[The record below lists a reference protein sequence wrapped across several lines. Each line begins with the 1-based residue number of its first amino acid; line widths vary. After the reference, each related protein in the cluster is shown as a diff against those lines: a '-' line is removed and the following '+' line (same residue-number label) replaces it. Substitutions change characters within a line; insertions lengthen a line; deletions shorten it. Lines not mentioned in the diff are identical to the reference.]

1 MIIKKKTNCLE
12 TGNAYIGDIMDEKDM
27 HSDLANETVETL
39 LEGTHYQKQVESF
52 PELTIEHYQM
62 LKSHHHI
69 HKGQYYEFFFKDYHQ
84 LLIVDKIKE
93 KLQQLIDDIE
103 YPTILVV
110 GLGNIY
116 LTSDAIGP
124 RSLRDIRVTH
134 YLDDSIKLKNHY
146 YDILAI
152 TPGVM
157 YQTGMETVDII
168 KAIVDEY
175 DIDIVVAI
183 DALCA
188 TDYQKLGHVIQIND
202 VGIHPGSGI
211 GNHRKAINQKTLG
224 CKVIAIGVP
233 TVIYASSLL
242 KETLR
247 LVKDY
252 FADSLQPASKLKT
265 GKRNYHGSLSKKQE
279 ESLLG
284 YVGSLAD
291 DDLQSLL
298 FEILNP
304 VDRNYIM
311 SDKQIDEHVEILS
324 ALIARS
330 FNELR
335 YK

>member
-1 MIIKKKTNCLE
+1 
-12 TGNAYIGDIMDEKDM
+12 MDNRST
-27 HSDLANETVETL
+27 HSDLANETVESL
-39 LEGTHYQKQVESF
+39 KEGTHYQKIIEKY
-52 PELTIEHYQM
+52 EDLTIEQYQI
-62 LKSHHHI
+62 LKSYHHI
-69 HKGQYYEFFFKDYHQ
+69 HQGQYIEFFFKDYFSPVIAQ
-84 LLIVDKIKE
+84 
-93 KLQQLIDDIE
+93 KLQETLQNMINQID
-103 YPTILVV
+103 YPTILIV
-110 GLGNIY
+110 GLGNMY

-124 RSLRDIRVTH
+124 RSIRDIRVTH
-134 YLDDSIKLKNHY
+134 YLDDSIKLEKHY

-168 KAIVDEY
+168 QSIVDRY
-175 DIDIVVAI
+175 KIDIVIAI

-211 GNHRKAINQKTLG
+211 GNHRKAINEENLG

-242 KETLR
+242 KDTFGLI
-247 LVKDY
+247 KDY
-252 FADSLQPASKLKT
+252 FGDSLHPSSRLKV
-265 GKRNYHGSLSKKQE
+265 GKRQYQGTLTKKQE

-284 YVGSLAD
+284 YIGQLD
-291 DDLQSLL
+291 TTQLQSLL
-298 FEILNP
+298 FEILDP
-304 VDRNYIM
+304 IDCNYVM

-324 ALIARS
+324 SLIAKS
-330 FNELR
+330 LNGLR

>member
-1 MIIKKKTNCLE
+1 MIMIIMINFIKK
-12 TGNAYIGDIMDEKDM
+12 GNAYIGDIMDERDM
-27 HSDLANETVETL
+27 HSDLANEIVTAL
-39 LEGTHYQKQVESF
+39 KEGTHYQKNIEHF
-52 PELTIEHYQM
+52 DELTIEHYQI
-62 LKSHHHI
+62 LTNHQYI
-69 HKGQYYEFFFKDYHQ
+69 HKGQYFEFFFKDYHQ
-84 LLIVDKIKE
+84 PNIAVKIKE
-93 KLQQLIDDIE
+93 KLQLLIDDIE

-110 GLGNIY
+110 GLGNSY

-134 YLDDSIKLKNHY
+134 YLDDSIKLENHY

-168 KAIVDEY
+168 KSLVGEY
-175 DIDIVVAI
+175 DIDIVIAI

-188 TDYQKLGHVIQIND
+188 SDYQKLGHVIQIND

-211 GNHRKAINQKTLG
+211 GNHRKAIHYETLG

-242 KETLR
+242 QETLR
-247 LVKDY
+247 LIKDY
-252 FADSLQPASKLKT
+252 FGDSLQPVSRLKI
-265 GKRNYHGSLSKKQE
+265 GKRSYHGHLSKEQE
-279 ESLLG
+279 KSLLG
-284 YVGSLAD
+284 YIGSLSD
-291 DDLQSLL
+291 DDLKSLL
-298 FEILNP
+298 FEILDP

-311 SDKQIDEHVEILS
+311 SDKQIDEQVEMLS
-324 ALIARS
+324 KIISHSL
-330 FNELR
+330 NELR

>member
-1 MIIKKKTNCLE
+1 MSLYKIIFLKR
-12 TGNAYIGDIMDEKDM
+12 GNDFYGDIMNEQNT
-27 HSDLANETVETL
+27 HSDLANETVQSL
-39 LEGTHYQKQVESF
+39 QEGTHYHRHIE
-52 PELTIEHYQM
+52 EYDDLTIEQYQI
-62 LKSHHHI
+62 LKAHRHI
-69 HKGQYYEFFFKDYHQ
+69 HKGNYIEFFFKDYHND
-84 LLIVDKIKE
+84 LIAKKLNEKIQSMINK
-93 KLQQLIDDIE
+93 IE
-103 YPTILVV
+103 YPTILIV
-110 GLGNIY
+110 GLGNSY

-134 YLDDSIKLKNHY
+134 YLDDSIKLQKQY
-146 YDILAI
+146 YDILAL

-175 DIDIVVAI
+175 DIDIVIAI

-188 TDYQKLGHVIQIND
+188 SDYQKLGHVIQIND

-211 GNHRKAINQKTLG
+211 GNHRKAINEETLG

-242 KETLR
+242 KDTLG
-247 LVKDY
+247 LIKSY
-252 FADSLQPASKLKT
+252 FGDSLNPVSKLKV
-265 GKRNYHGSLSKKQE
+265 GKREYKGTLTKKQE

-284 YVGSLAD
+284 YIGLLNEEE
-291 DDLQSLL
+291 LQSLL
-298 FEILNP
+298 FEVLNP
-304 VDRNYIM
+304 VDCNYVM

-324 ALIARS
+324 FIIS
-330 FNELR
+330 KSINDLR